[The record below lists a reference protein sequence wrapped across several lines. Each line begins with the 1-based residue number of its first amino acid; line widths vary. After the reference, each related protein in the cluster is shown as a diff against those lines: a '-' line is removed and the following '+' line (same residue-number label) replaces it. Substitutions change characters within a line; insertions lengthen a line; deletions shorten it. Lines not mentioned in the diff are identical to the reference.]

1 MKKVETKIMFTKATG
16 WKPFMPILRYN
27 SNKNEGAAKKKKK
40 NREGKNNGQKKY
52 IHMVQNLR
60 SGTGIYK
67 S

>member
-1 MKKVETKIMFTKATG
+1 MFTKATG

-27 SNKNEGAAKKKKK
+27 SNKNEGAAKKKIIEKEKITDKK
-40 NREGKNNGQKKY
+40 NY